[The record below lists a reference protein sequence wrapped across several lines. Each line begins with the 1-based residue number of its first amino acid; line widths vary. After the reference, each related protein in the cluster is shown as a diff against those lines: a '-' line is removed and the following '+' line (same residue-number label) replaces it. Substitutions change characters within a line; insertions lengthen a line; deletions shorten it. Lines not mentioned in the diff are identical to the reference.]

1 MFLTFVDVLNSWS
14 GVYGDMAAGDGASA
28 GSSKRLTIAF
38 IGAKSVGKTS
48 IIRVSFRPIF
58 ITHPLEKFPISSN
71 RSIPADGKNSL
82 QSPVLIHIAARI
94 SDLWSTPK
102 KRVDT

>member
-1 MFLTFVDVLNSWS
+1 MFLLNSWS

-58 ITHPLEKFPISSN
+58 ITHPLE
-71 RSIPADGKNSL
+71 NSL
-82 QSPVLIHIAARI
+82 FLPTDRYQLMEKIHYN
-94 SDLWSTPK
+94 LQF
-102 KRVDT
+102 